1 MNVAV
6 LELAGL
12 LILVVIGVI
21 VIALV
26 GAFLFLLPAIVIAA
40 IVWWITGNSLLT
52 GVAFL
57 AVALVSLVR
66 R

>member
-1 MNVAV
+1 MAA

-12 LILVVIGVI
+12 
-21 VIALV
+21 IALV
-26 GAFLFLLPAIVIAA
+26 VLGLVVVLAIGAFLFLLPALVIAFV
-40 IVWWITGNSLLT
+40 VWLITHNELLT

-57 AVALVSLVR
+57 LVALVSLAR

>member
-1 MNVAV
+1 MTVAV

-26 GAFLFLLPAIVIAA
+26 GAFLFLLPAILIAA